1 MIRNIAIVSLVLC
14 AYANTQKAPSTEV
27 IDKILGSAE
36 TKTIDQINKEID
48 RLVEK
53 LDEKTRQEHKAWKIK
68 VEKDERERKSRIFKL
83 ELILLGIVALITYF
97 LWPPGKD
104 DSEGLNDWKS
114 IPSNTIQNSPD
125 IFIDSPDGGMNRSP
139 AFYPTSPLRKPIWSM
154 NKEETP
160 PEKPRGS
167 WEKLSRPP
175 PRELFEPTL
184 EGLELPRSWQL
195 DPRDVDTL
203 SIDSGGVVL
212 KPGDQNDVVIVV
224 ISGELGIFTT
234 VNSGEKQYEC
244 NMKTLK
250 SGESYFSQTS
260 IIEILMNEKPTN
272 KYIHL
277 KALTNCRVAKY
288 KLTSFCTSFI
298 SDPQQWIRTIQVVMT
313 RLQQCTLITCNMYL
327 GIGGKCIDAK
337 RKIPDPRQFVS
348 FDKLSEEEQTNRAVK
363 LMAEAMGIPG
373 QEEVLKGKVKR
384 YECQTG
390 TVVTEENSFEIDMIF
405 VVYGKLRL
413 RRGSME
419 TDETGTSLAFD
430 VYPGDILPSM
440 QILTNEP
447 AMCTA
452 TTMEK
457 TIYYKIA
464 REEYIQFLFAHP
476 LIYLRLAFHAL
487 QFVSPFAR
495 VFDLAIS
502 WHRIET
508 GQALFR
514 LGDKSDCMYIVMGGR
529 LRAVDSSKI
538 IEEYGRLDLIGIT
551 DMAEKRTRR
560 CTVMAIRFSHIV
572 CVPENLLSF
581 VKLRY
586 PQVGNKLLQ
595 LISKCWKPPTP
606 ESLSHVDT
614 NKIQNL
620 RTIAIVPASKRVPL
634 TAFTCELYN
643 QLSKHVK
650 LLRLSST
657 VIGNYFEQEVLT
669 KKMDFGLM
677 HWLNVQEI
685 AYSLVLYECDF
696 KRTSWTRRCLR
707 MADAILVVANGNES
721 RDQQDDSLLSCNEK
735 GVRQSKELV
744 LLWPEN
750 TPTPR
755 GTAAWISESYYS
767 GYHHLRAPNRVF
779 SFPVKTP
786 EKKIVEYY
794 ESTVYGENISP
805 SDFSRLARILT
816 GHAIGVVFGGGGARG
831 AAHAG
836 ALRALIEKKV
846 PIDMVGGTS
855 IGALFGSLY
864 ATSPDIRAVGRM
876 KNFFTDRLRNNIMD
890 VLRDLTWAYCAILT
904 GHRFNLCVQRM
915 LDEVKIEDC
924 WISYFCIT
932 TDLTSSSMRIHR
944 SGLMWPVVRSSM
956 SIAGYVPPI
965 CDPQDGHLLLDGAYV
980 NNLPADV
987 MKSLGANVVI
997 AIDVGMSDETMNLR
1011 DYGYSISGTWCLF
1024 KRWWPFGEELRVM
1037 NMNEIQNRLAYVCCV
1052 NQLETVKNA
1061 PYCYYIKLPIENFG
1075 IFDFSIFDQAAKIGY
1090 DVTCQKLEEFFEDSV
1105 GTRRKLL
1112 GCARNVG
1119 LKAQKSRNDNV
1130 LDFVNIPVLPRTP
1143 NDVKSD

>member
-1 MIRNIAIVSLVLC
+1 MLHYLLSIPLFIIEN
-14 AYANTQKAPSTEV
+14 
-27 IDKILGSAE
+27 
-36 TKTIDQINKEID
+36 
-48 RLVEK
+48 
-53 LDEKTRQEHKAWKIK
+53 
-68 VEKDERERKSRIFKL
+68 KL
-83 ELILLGIVALITYF
+83 ELFVSCILGVVIYF
-97 LWPPGKD
+97 LWPAKD

-114 IPSNTIQNSPD
+114 VPSKTVQNSPD
-125 IFIDSPDGGMNRSP
+125 VYVDPMPEGRSP
-139 AFYPTSPLRKPIWSM
+139 AFYPTSPLRKGFWP
-154 NKEETP
+154 KDDTT
-160 PEKPRGS
+160 PEKVRGS
-167 WEKLSRPP
+167 WEKISRPP
-175 PRELFEPTL
+175 PRELFEPSEQEKVPSNIKPEIFFVLKAL

-203 SIDSGGVVL
+203 SIDSGNTVL
-212 KPGDQNDVVIVV
+212 SPGDQNDVIVVV

-234 VNSGEKQYEC
+234 VNSADKHYDC

-260 IIEILMNEKPTN
+260 IIEILMNEKPKN

-288 KLTSFCTSFI
+288 KLTSFHTSFI
-298 SDPQQWIRTIQVVMT
+298 ANPQEWIRTIQVVMT

-327 GIGGKCIDAK
+327 GIGGKCIDQK
-337 RKIPDPRQFVS
+337 RIIPNPQTYLD
-348 FDKLSEEEQTNRAVK
+348 FDLLPYEEQINKGIR
-363 LMAEAMGIPG
+363 LMAEAMGIP
-373 QEEVLKGKVKR
+373 EHAESLRGKVKR

-405 VVYGKLRL
+405 VVFGKLRL
-413 RRGSME
+413 KRGSIE
-419 TDETGTSLAFD
+419 RDETGTSLTFD
-430 VYPGDILPSM
+430 VHPGDILPSM

-452 TTMEK
+452 KAMEK
-457 TIYYKIA
+457 TIYFKIC
-464 REEYIQFLFAHP
+464 RDEYIQFLFTYP
-476 LIYLRLAFHAL
+476 VIYLRLAFHAL
-487 QFVSPFAR
+487 HFVSPFAR
-495 VFDLAIS
+495 VFDLAVS

-514 LGDKSDCMYIVMGGR
+514 LGDISDCMYIVMGGR
-529 LRAVDSSKI
+529 LRAVDASKI

-551 DMAEKRTRR
+551 DMAEKRPRK
-560 CTVMAIRFSHIV
+560 CTVMAVRFSHIV
-572 CVPENLLSF
+572 CVPENLLGF
-581 VKLRY
+581 VKIRY

-595 LISKCWKPPTP
+595 LISKCWKSPTP
-606 ESLSHVDT
+606 ELMSHAVETT

-650 LLRLSST
+650 LLRLSSA
-657 VIGNYFEQEVLT
+657 VIGNYFEQEVIT
-669 KKMDFGLM
+669 NKADYGLM

-685 AYSLVLYECDF
+685 AYSLVLYQCDF
-696 KRTSWTRRCLR
+696 HKTSWTRRCLR
-707 MADAILVVANGNES
+707 MADAILVVAIGNEG
-721 RDQQDDSLLSCNEK
+721 RDQQVLADSLLSCNEK

-744 LLWPEN
+744 LLWPES

-755 GTAAWISESYYS
+755 GTAAWINESYYS

-779 SFPVKTP
+779 SFPGRATEMKV
-786 EKKIVEYY
+786 VDFY
-794 ESTVYGENISP
+794 ETTVYCEASVQ

-816 GHAIGVVFGGGGARG
+816 GNAIGVVFGGGGARG

-864 ATSPDIRAVGRM
+864 ATSPDIRASSRM
-876 KNFFTDRLRNNIMD
+876 KNFFDRQRNNILD

-915 LDEVKIEDC
+915 LDDVKIEDC

-980 NNLPADV
+980 NNLPADI

-997 AIDVGMSDETMNLR
+997 ALDVGMSDENLNLR

-1024 KRWWPFGEELRVM
+1024 KRWWPFGEELRVL
-1037 NMNEIQNRLAYVCCV
+1037 NMSEIQNRLAYVCCV
-1052 NQLETVKNA
+1052 NQMETVKNA
-1061 PYCYYIKLPIENFG
+1061 PYCYYIKLPIDSLG
-1075 IFDFSIFDQAAKIGY
+1075 IFDFSKFDQAAQIGY
-1090 DVTCQKLEEFFEDSV
+1090 EVTSQKLEEFFEDSV
-1105 GTRRKLL
+1105 GSRRKLL
-1112 GCARNVG
+1112 GCARNNGG
-1119 LKAQKSRNDNV
+1119 LTAQKSKNDNI
-1130 LDFVNIPVLPRTP
+1130 LSFVNMPILPKTP